1 MGHDHDETTG
11 HDESDHSHAEHE
23 HGKHA
28 RDHADHE
35 HDSDHDHSRGEHTHD
50 GHHAHDAEGVDI
62 GVLTVSTSRTL
73 DDDPAGDI
81 IAAACEDAGHEIA
94 ERRLVA
100 DEMDAIEDAVAALL
114 DDGVDV
120 VLTTGGTGLTPDD
133 VTVDAIEPLFDRP
146 VPGFGE
152 LFRWLSYEEVG
163 AMAMASRATAGVV
176 DDRLVFC
183 LPGSENAART
193 GAEKLVAPAVDH
205 LLGLARR

>member
-1 MGHDHDETTG
+1 MGQDHDEPTG
-11 HDESDHSHAEHE
+11 HDEAGHSHAEHE
-23 HGKHA
+23 HG
-28 RDHADHE
+28 E
-35 HDSDHDHSRGEHTHD
+35 HDHDHAEHEHGEHDHGHGKHD
-50 GHHAHDAEGVDI
+50 HDDHHAHDAESVGI
-62 GVLTVSTSRTL
+62 GILTVSSSRTL
-73 DDDPAGDI
+73 EEDPAGDI
-81 IAAACEDAGHEIA
+81 IAEACEGAGHEIV

-100 DEMDAIEDAVAALL
+100 DETDAIEDAVAALL
-114 DDGVDV
+114 DDGVEV

-146 VPGFGE
+146 IPGFGE

-193 GAEKLVAPAVDH
+193 GAEKLVAPAVGH
-205 LLGLARR
+205 LLGLVRR

>member
-1 MGHDHDETTG
+1 MGHDHDEAAS
-11 HDESDHSHAEHE
+11 DSESGHSHGE
-23 HGKHA
+23 HG
-28 RDHADHE
+28 
-35 HDSDHDHSRGEHTHD
+35 HDSDHGHGEDDHSHEAQAHD
-50 GHHAHDAEGVDI
+50 DHHAHDAEGIAI
-62 GVLTVSTSRTL
+62 GVLTVSSSRTL

-100 DEMDAIEDAVAALL
+100 DEMDAIEDAIAALL

-146 VPGFGE
+146 IPGFGE

-163 AMAMASRATAGVV
+163 PMAMASRATAGVV

-193 GAEKLVAPAVDH
+193 GAEELVAPAVGH
-205 LLGLARR
+205 LLGLVRR

>member
-1 MGHDHDETTG
+1 MGHDHDGTTG
-11 HDESDHSHAEHE
+11 DDEVGHDHGEHGHGEHGHDHGEHE
-23 HGKHA
+23 H
-28 RDHADHE
+28 DD
-35 HDSDHDHSRGEHTHD
+35 
-50 GHHAHDAEGVDI
+50 HHAHDAEGVGI
-62 GVLTVSTSRTL
+62 GVLTVSSSRTL

-81 IAAACEDAGHEIA
+81 IAAACEDAGHRIA

-193 GAEKLVAPAVDH
+193 GAEKLVAPAVGH
-205 LLGLARR
+205 LLGLVRR

>member
-1 MGHDHDETTG
+1 MGHDHDEAA
-11 HDESDHSHAEHE
+11 SDSEAGHE
-23 HGKHA
+23 HGEHG
-28 RDHADHE
+28 
-35 HDSDHDHSRGEHTHD
+35 HDSDHDHSHGEHDYDAHD
-50 GHHAHDAEGVDI
+50 DHHAHDAEGVEI

-193 GAEKLVAPAVDH
+193 GAEKLVAPAVGH
-205 LLGLARR
+205 LLGLVRR

>member
-1 MGHDHDETTG
+1 MGHDHDEAASDSEAG
-11 HDESDHSHAEHE
+11 HEHAEH
-23 HGKHA
+23 G
-28 RDHADHE
+28 
-35 HDSDHDHSRGEHTHD
+35 HDSDHDHSHGEHDYDAHD
-50 GHHAHDAEGVDI
+50 DHHAHDAEGVEI

-73 DDDPAGDI
+73 DDDPAGNI

-163 AMAMASRATAGVV
+163 PMAMASRATAGVV

-193 GAEKLVAPAVDH
+193 GAEKLVAPAVGH
-205 LLGLARR
+205 LLGLVRR

>member
-1 MGHDHDETTG
+1 MGHDHDEAG
-11 HDESDHSHAEHE
+11 
-23 HGKHA
+23 
-28 RDHADHE
+28 HADH
-35 HDSDHDHSRGEHTHD
+35 GEHSHD
-50 GHHAHDAEGVDI
+50 DHHAHDADGVAV
-62 GVLTVSTSRTL
+62 GVLTVSSSRTL
-73 DDDPAGDI
+73 DDDPAGDV
-81 IAAACEDAGHEIA
+81 IATACENAGHEVV

-100 DEMDAIEDAVAALL
+100 DEADAIAAAVAALL

-146 VPGFGE
+146 IPGFGE

-193 GAEKLVAPAVDH
+193 GAERLVAPAVGH
-205 LLGLARR
+205 LLGLVRR

>member
-1 MGHDHDETTG
+1 MGHDHDEAA
-11 HDESDHSHAEHE
+11 SDSEAGHE
-23 HGKHA
+23 HGEHG
-28 RDHADHE
+28 
-35 HDSDHDHSRGEHTHD
+35 HDSDHDHSHGEHDYDAHD
-50 GHHAHDAEGVDI
+50 DHHAHDAEGVEI

-94 ERRLVA
+94 ERRLAA
-100 DEMDAIEDAVAALL
+100 DEMDAIEDAVADLL

-193 GAEKLVAPAVDH
+193 GAEKLVAPAVGH
-205 LLGLARR
+205 LLGLVRR